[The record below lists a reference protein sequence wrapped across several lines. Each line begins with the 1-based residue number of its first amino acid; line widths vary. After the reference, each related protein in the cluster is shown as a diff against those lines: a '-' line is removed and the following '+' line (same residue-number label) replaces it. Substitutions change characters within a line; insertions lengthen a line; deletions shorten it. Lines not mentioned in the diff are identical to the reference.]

1 MNYRLRSLRSLNKTK
16 YATARI
22 KMSPCQKVSWSRIR
36 AGAMAPTGQKAIC
49 HISSINQKNPL
60 ANREGISFYLFTFL
74 PLKRSISHTRRSRN
88 RREEGR
94 EGGYY
99 YLHRYLN
106 DTLFH
111 LHTDCLMSHRS
122 LRSHRL

>member
-16 YATARI
+16 YAIARI

-60 ANREGISFYLFTFL
+60 ANREGIFFLPFYFFTFKTVHI
-74 PLKRSISHTRRSRN
+74 PYT
-88 RREEGR
+88 
-94 EGGYY
+94 
-99 YLHRYLN
+99 
-106 DTLFH
+106 T
-111 LHTDCLMSHRS
+111 
-122 LRSHRL
+122 